1 MAVGSHSFA
10 LFPGCP
16 LSPST
21 SASLEPGLQ
30 VCGKTQKVHL
40 HPVKSLGQNP
50 KHTGVGL
57 CQLPALSWSC
67 LPCHSQSSGPVR
79 SAGLGTTNGLSD
91 VRIPKPKRSPTGVS
105 PQDAFGTRS
114 LDRSSHDQP
123 GGLYKQSPWCWVRGE
138 GRTRIYSSG

>member
-1 MAVGSHSFA
+1 MPFE
-10 LFPGCP
+10 GCP

-30 VCGKTQKVHL
+30 VCGRTQKVHL
-40 HPVKSLGQNP
+40 HPDKSLGQNP
-50 KHTGVGL
+50 KHTGVGF
-57 CQLPALSWSC
+57 CQLPAWSR
-67 LPCHSQSSGPVR
+67 LPCHSQSSGPAR
-79 SAGLGTTNGLSD
+79 PAGLRTTIGLSD

-123 GGLYKQSPWCWVRGE
+123 GGLYNQSPWCWAGVE